1 MDGAHFRSRSR
12 IQAPS
17 GRIDWS
23 QRAGTRARGD
33 ERLSAKQKIEPE
45 RVGAERSENKK
56 NPAEKKHRTQRAS
69 DIGRALRTVYDDTV
83 REDVPDDFL
92 DLLGKLS

>member
-1 MDGAHFRSRSR
+1 M
-12 IQAPS
+12 
-17 GRIDWS
+17 
-23 QRAGTRARGD
+23 
-33 ERLSAKQKIEPE
+33 SAKQKVEIE
-45 RVGAERSENKK
+45 RTTSAERSEKK

-83 REDVPDDFL
+83 REDVPDDFM